1 MEKMTNVKALE
12 YVLSHCELT
21 TEVKEKI
28 AKIKASY
35 EKKSTATGEK
45 KPTATQVANEGIK
58 TAIVEG
64 MEANRNYTV
73 TELQKEIPACAELSN
88 QRVSALL
95 RQLKEEGK
103 VVRIEDKR
111 KAYFS
116 KA

>member
-1 MEKMTNVKALE
+1 MEKMTNVKALD

-21 TEVKEKI
+21 DEVKEKI

-35 EKKSTATGEK
+35 EKKSTTGEK

-103 VVRIEDKR
+103 IVRIEDKR
-111 KAYFS
+111 KAFYS